1 MNKALSI
8 LCLLLLLIP
17 YAAAAAE
24 QQYCTIGQLHEM
36 IADDYPN
43 GWQESIETK
52 WRTVEINAPVLVP
65 DTYKIPIIFLRLEE
79 NDVIDVSSLLGDG
92 WESDSGKRISASRT
106 SDPSEPDFS
115 EMKIESNHYY
125 TPVNLDMKLENYGG
139 KTLHDVAQE
148 VWDVLECVNQGT
160 AGFDMDHPFDV
171 MVNIAIDP
179 KTGKSQECWVNY
191 LAYQTVSGIPLFRHI
206 GYYLPYDLPVWKDRI
221 PWINLNMGMSPYN
234 GMRFGYYPT
243 QTKTVEEDVP
253 LASFSKVQKTLRKE
267 IEAGYIRK
275 ILEMRLGY
283 TVVDVKDDPE
293 GYTGAT
299 RPIWHVEVWW
309 CKNGKAEIK
318 GDDLDYPTNDHGKLE
333 CARLAIDAQTGKII
347 GIAGTYAPK
356 KNILHGIE
364 DFQGYVS
371 WEDTQGT

>member
-1 MNKALSI
+1 M
-8 LCLLLLLIP
+8 
-17 YAAAAAE
+17 E
-24 QQYCTIGQLHEM
+24 
-36 IADDYPN
+36 
-43 GWQESIETK
+43 
-52 WRTVEINAPVLVP
+52 
-65 DTYKIPIIFLRLEE
+65 
-79 NDVIDVSSLLGDG
+79 
-92 WESDSGKRISASRT
+92 
-106 SDPSEPDFS
+106 
-115 EMKIESNHYY
+115 
-125 TPVNLDMKLENYGG
+125 
-139 KTLHDVAQE
+139 
-148 VWDVLECVNQGT
+148 LECVNQGT

-364 DFQGYVS
+364 DFQGYVC